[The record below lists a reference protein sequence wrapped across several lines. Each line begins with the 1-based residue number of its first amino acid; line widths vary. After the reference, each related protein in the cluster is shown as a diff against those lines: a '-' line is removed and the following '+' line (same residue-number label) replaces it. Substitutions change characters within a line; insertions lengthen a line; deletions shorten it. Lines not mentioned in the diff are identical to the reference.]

1 MISNKNNNIK
11 ILFLGM
17 YCHLINYIFLNNYLD
32 RKTKT
37 NIVIGDIVKVF
48 SPTFQEL
55 YRAKIIQNV
64 DGVNFRVFY
73 IDFGNTEVVE
83 STNIFELSDNLESKV
98 HYNLMIDIL
107 FCYSFFIIF
116 ILGIF
121 FSLE

>member
-1 MISNKNNNIK
+1 
-11 ILFLGM
+11 M

-83 STNIFELSDNLESKV
+83 SSNIFELSDNLESKV

-107 FCYSFFIIF
+107 FCY
-116 ILGIF
+116 
-121 FSLE
+121 